1 MNALSD
7 IHANPA
13 AFAAELRRQIT
24 ARAEAERLGH
34 AAPTIEQIGRGVTA
48 PAHDGRTAREHWTR
62 VTRLIALHE
71 SGAIP
76 REVYEAATRW
86 RDDWDTGVEGVRM
99 DGVGGGGYSGLADHQ
114 LDVLDR
120 LRDARKIIGEAAHLL
135 VKLCVAEDMAWHRI
149 AAQIGVA
156 TGEAARNRVRLALVM
171 LCTRTGYGASGRA
184 VVGVSRIK
192 SEVV

>member
-13 AFAAELRRQIT
+13 AFAAELRRQLT

-34 AAPTIEQIGRGVTA
+34 AAPTIEQIGRGVTT

-62 VTRLIALHE
+62 ITRLMALHE

-86 RDDWDTGVEGVRM
+86 RDDWDIGVEGAHAQ
-99 DGVGGGGYSGLADHQ
+99 GSGGGGYSGLADHQ
-114 LDVLDR
+114 LDALDR
-120 LRDARKIIGEAAHLL
+120 LREARAAIGTAAERL
-135 VKLCVAEDMAWHRI
+135 VVLCVADDTAWHRI
-149 AAQIGVA
+149 AAKIGVA